1 MRSEASWS
9 RKSVA
14 QGRPAKAP
22 RGRGTFRC
30 YVVPC
35 YVFMGGAVLGAC
47 ETGIK
52 PTAMIAAPDSADQ
65 VLLSMSHNITD
76 AGIQRAQVKAD
87 TAYLYSPSQTAELRN
102 VTVTFYDVHGAPTST
117 LTSREGT
124 YHWRGGDMEARGNV
138 VVVRI
143 DGAKLRTEVLR
154 YNQAQ
159 NKVSS
164 DKAFVFDEPAR
175 HIKGEGFT
183 SDPDFKVV
191 TAIRPTGTGGTFTLP
206 NQ

>member
-1 MRSEASWS
+1 HMLRCA
-9 RKSVA
+9 
-14 QGRPAKAP
+14 
-22 RGRGTFRC
+22 RG
-30 YVVPC
+30 
-35 YVFMGGAVLGAC
+35 
-47 ETGIK
+47 
-52 PTAMIAAPDSADQ
+52 AD
-65 VLLSMSHNITD
+65 TD
-76 AGIQRAQVKAD
+76 AHVAGRHVSLA
-87 TAYLYSPSQTAELRN
+87 RRR
-102 VTVTFYDVHGAPTST
+102 HGGP
-117 LTSREGT
+117 
-124 YHWRGGDMEARGNV
+124 GNV

-206 NQ
+206 NPSRPRCTF